1 MYFMDFI
8 NSITLLQAQAPPII
22 PKVEKENVIYS
33 GYEKSEKLEP
43 GLRKM
48 LPEKSEMAMVY
59 IVLPE
64 LKKGVLDITDVN
76 RYLQELTANSVVS
89 ERFDQISASEATA
102 IVYEAIWLFDI
113 LSELP
118 NNKSFICEIRG
129 GLQQLRALCTK
140 NADEDSAP
148 ILDYFSSLL
157 DRDIFWAQCMYFIVQ
172 YINVRARNTAISTE
186 NNIPRDLNEMIVK
199 QIELYSAHY
208 SYMGWKSKI
217 VTGIDNTEFDDF
229 IQQLASLGTAWEK
242 SVLIP
247 EETAGGST

>member
-1 MYFMDFI
+1 M
-8 NSITLLQAQAPPII
+8 
-22 PKVEKENVIYS
+22 
-33 GYEKSEKLEP
+33 
-43 GLRKM
+43 
-48 LPEKSEMAMVY
+48 
-59 IVLPE
+59 
-64 LKKGVLDITDVN
+64 
-76 RYLQELTANSVVS
+76 
-89 ERFDQISASEATA
+89 
-102 IVYEAIWLFDI
+102 
-113 LSELP
+113 
-118 NNKSFICEIRG
+118 
-129 GLQQLRALCTK
+129 RALCTK

-157 DRDIFWAQCMYFIVQ
+157 DRDVFWAQCMYFIVQ

-242 SVLIP
+242 SVLVP